1 MKGKLQ
7 LANGQFEKRK
17 SPPGQKWRDR
27 KGERE
32 RVKGSVCVCVLGFL
46 FWGGGLILEYD
57 LLVNLGCLWKAAQ
70 SMMRKPVTPPNNR

>member
-1 MKGKLQ
+1 M
-7 LANGQFEKRK
+7 
-17 SPPGQKWRDR
+17 
-27 KGERE
+27 
-32 RVKGSVCVCVLGFL
+32 CVLGFL

>member
-32 RVKGSVCVCVLGFL
+32 RVKGSVCVCFGVFVLG
-46 FWGGGLILEYD
+46 GGGLILEYD